1 MVGKPGTAER
11 TQNPGV
17 GTESPVQRRA
27 YSLHEYS
34 EISGS
39 PLQTVYAHARQGCIP
54 GQVKIGKRY
63 FVAKAVLDQLF
74 PVPASEQQ
82 AA

>member
-1 MVGKPGTAER
+1 MADKPSASKRTDRTAA
-11 TQNPGV
+11 
-17 GTESPVQRRA
+17 GTEPPARRRA
-27 YSLHEYS
+27 YSLAEYS

-39 PLQTVYAHARQGCIP
+39 PLQTAYVHARQGCIP

-63 FVAKAVLDQLF
+63 FVSKAVLDQIF
-74 PVPASEQQ
+74 PPQPNEAQ